1 MANNTTII
9 KFDAT
14 QNIVKPQLLEEI
26 AFACQRNVDVQKIN
40 KIPDYKQELKN
51 LLTITNNG
59 RNCTLD
65 KRESL
70 KQVFER
76 VRQERE

>member
-14 QNIVKPQLLEEI
+14 QNIVKLQLLEEI

-40 KIPDYKQELKN
+40 KIPDYK
-51 LLTITNNG
+51 
-59 RNCTLD
+59 
-65 KRESL
+65 
-70 KQVFER
+70 
-76 VRQERE
+76 